1 MIHFVVPRDQA
12 FAIRDF
18 LGAWGQVLA
27 PRFSI
32 LHYEDLAAARTLPSG
47 AYILS
52 SLDQLRP
59 SGLDL
64 VASIHDQLLGAG
76 SGVRILNHPRKTLLR
91 LDLLSALHRQGL
103 NPHRAVRGDG
113 ELWNL
118 RYPVF
123 VREEHGHNGT
133 LTRLLQTPRE
143 LAEHL
148 GLTVARGYRLQDLL
162 VVEFC
167 DTADATGYH
176 RKYAA
181 FIIGSR
187 IIARS
192 LAYAGAWMLKARATE
207 FSPSMLE
214 EERHYVLGNPH
225 EAQIR
230 RIAGIG
236 GVEYGRIDY
245 AVKDGK
251 VVTWEIN
258 LNPTIG
264 RRPGGS
270 SIMPPELRELRTP
283 TREAWVS
290 GMVRAFEEIDPGGTG
305 LPVIPITSRGR
316 PLAPGALL
324 RPHEAETRG
333 GVIRKLLRPFK
344 PAVMRL
350 VRAVSPLLVRVTR
363 RRE

>member
-1 MIHFVVPRDQA
+1 MIHFVVPREQA

-18 LGAWGQVLA
+18 LGSWGERLA

-32 LHYEDLAAARTLPSG
+32 LHYEDLAAARSLPSG

-59 SGLDL
+59 AGLDL
-64 VASIHDQLLGAG
+64 VASIADQIIRQG
-76 SGVRILNHPRKTLLR
+76 SGVRLLNRPRRTLLR
-91 LDLLSALHRQGL
+91 LELLTALHHEGL

-133 LTRLLQTPRE
+133 LTALLHTPRE
-143 LAEHL
+143 LAEGL
-148 GLTVARGYRLQDLL
+148 GLTVARGYRLSDLL

-167 DTADATGYH
+167 DTADASGYY

-187 IIARS
+187 VVARG
-192 LAYAGAWMLKARATE
+192 LAYGRAWMLKARATE
-207 FSPSMLE
+207 FSPAMLE
-214 EERHYVLGNPH
+214 EERQYVLGNPH

-230 RIAGIG
+230 RIAGIA

-245 AVKDGK
+245 AMKGGQ

-270 SIMPPELRELRTP
+270 SIMPPELRELRAS
-283 TREAWVS
+283 TREAWISGLVS
-290 GMVRAFEEIDPGGTG
+290 AFEEIDPVGTG
-305 LPVIPITSRGR
+305 LPGIAITPWERR
-316 PLAPGALL
+316 LAPGALL
-324 RPHEAETRG
+324 RAHAAETRG
-333 GVIRKLLRPFK
+333 GVIRGLLRPFK

-363 RRE
+363 RPE